1 MTEFDPQQTL
11 HVSRPTLP
19 NENRA
24 LRQGG
29 CFIAFGRPAYAATVR
44 TVGGYRSVWSSIA
57 VVALICNVMASAFCC
72 APSSLRKT
80 VFIDPVLGAIP
91 LCTTD
96 LGGNSGGKNPGSSKH
111 HCPVCLAA
119 ANKALT
125 APSIALPI
133 APETFVVASAT
144 REDDRAIQ
152 QRLRLGGLGSRA
164 PPLSA

>member
-1 MTEFDPQQTL
+1 M
-11 HVSRPTLP
+11 SRPTLP
-19 NENRA
+19 NENRV
-24 LRQGG
+24 LRQDG

-44 TVGGYRSVWSSIA
+44 TVRGHRSVWSCIA

-96 LGGNSGGKNPGSSKH
+96 LGGNGGGKDRGGAKQ
-111 HCPVCLAA
+111 HCPICLGA
-119 ANKALT
+119 ANKALS
-125 APSIALPI
+125 APSVALPT
-133 APETFVVASAT
+133 APETFVVARAT

-152 QRLRLGGLGSRA
+152 PHLRLGGLGSRA
-164 PPLSA
+164 PPLSV